1 MSIVNNSHALIS
13 GVVPAAAHG
22 MASMLHALR
31 APASQTRTPV
41 VITLANPWA
50 GIES

>member
-1 MSIVNNSHALIS
+1 
-13 GVVPAAAHG
+13 
-22 MASMLHALR
+22 MATMLHAVR
-31 APASQTRTPV
+31 APASQTPGPV